1 MNPIDKAKAH
11 FREQMTDSLKLACN
25 VPEWDMDIYY
35 RSVNNL
41 QQEAE
46 IVKLQQEGKTVESLA
61 LTLILKAKDA
71 EGKAIFQRGNKAE
84 LMTQVD
90 PNVILRILT
99 AMSEGG
105 DADVSME
112 DLGNS

>member
-11 FREQMTDSLKLACN
+11 FRDRMTDSLKGPIP
-25 VPEWDMDIYY
+25 VPEWGIDVYF
-35 RSVNNL
+35 RNVNNL

-61 LTLILKAKDA
+61 LSLILRAKD
-71 EGKAIFQRGNKAE
+71 ENGKALFQRGNKTE

-90 PNVILRILT
+90 PEVILRVLSD
-99 AMSEGG
+99 MKDG
-105 DADVSME
+105 DDDGEVME
-112 DLGNS
+112 DVGNS

>member
-11 FREQMTDSLKLACN
+11 FRDRMTDSLKGPIV
-25 VPEWDMDIYY
+25 VPEWGIDVYF
-35 RSVNNL
+35 RNVNNL

-61 LTLILKAKDA
+61 LSLILRAKD
-71 EGKAIFQRGNKAE
+71 ESGKPLFARGNKTE

-90 PNVILRILT
+90 PEVILRVL
-99 AMSEGG
+99 SEMKDGEDDG
-105 DADVSME
+105 EVME
-112 DLGNS
+112 DVGNS